1 MYTMCSLKAKGT
13 SLYEDRMCGRQ
24 PKRRAVYVFTCWL
37 HQNQADTE
45 IEYKTQRLKII

>member
-1 MYTMCSLKAKGT
+1 MKIECVVVSRRGERYMC
-13 SLYEDRMCGRQ
+13 Y
-24 PKRRAVYVFTCWL
+24 TCWL